1 MPVIQFSN
9 PARDL
14 AKVTQYSLKVLQDI
28 MSVSGV
34 PRVIIT
40 STARTPAEQ
49 ARIMFENIERH
60 GIDHQKR
67 LYGNYGDRVIDHYL
81 ILKQSGK
88 NRSEIIT
95 GMTAKIYQLGPGKV
109 SRHVGDPL
117 KLNVVD
123 IAPSSIEVPR
133 RAVFEDAIK
142 NEARVSRF
150 LLPPGDPAYHLEIP
164 QPQQGA
170 DS

>member
-1 MPVIQFSN
+1 MPVIQFAN
-9 PARDL
+9 PARDM
-14 AKVTQYSLKVLQDI
+14 AKVSPYSVNVIRDI
-28 MSVSGV
+28 MSACGV

-40 STARTPAEQ
+40 STARTPEEQ

-60 GIDHQKR
+60 GVDHQKQ
-67 LYGNYGDRVIDHYL
+67 LYGNYGDRVIDHYSA
-81 ILKQSGK
+81 LKQSGK
-88 NRSEIIT
+88 SRSEIIA
-95 GMTAKIYQLGPGKV
+95 GMTAKIYLLGPGKV
-109 SRHVGDPL
+109 SRHVGDPS

-133 RAVFEDAIK
+133 RAAFE
-142 NEARVSRF
+142 EAVRNDTRVSGF

-164 QPQQGA
+164 QPQYGA

>member
-1 MPVIQFSN
+1 MAIIQFAN

-14 AKVTQYSLKVLQDI
+14 AKVSSYSLDVIRDI
-28 MSVSGV
+28 LIASGV
-34 PRVIIT
+34 PQIIIT

-49 ARIMFENIERH
+49 ARIMFENIDRY
-60 GIDHQKR
+60 GVDHQKR
-67 LYGNYGDRVIDHYL
+67 LYGNYGDRVIDHYAV
-81 ILKQSGK
+81 LKQSGK
-88 NRSEIIT
+88 SRDEIIA
-95 GMTAKIYQLGPGKV
+95 GMTAKIYLLGPGKV
-109 SRHVGDPL
+109 SRHVGDPG

-133 RAVFEDAIK
+133 RAAFEDAV
-142 NEARVSRF
+142 ASDTRVSRF

-170 DS
+170 D